1 MSGAGR
7 WISRPLAVGALLRTL
22 VALLP
27 VSPAWDGVLYLR
39 AAEQLAAGEGY
50 TLRMLRLDAEPLP
63 TAFYPVGYPAFLAV
77 LVGLGL
83 SGAALR
89 VAQALLASL
98 SILGAGL
105 LGRRLAGLRAG
116 RAAAWIMAL
125 HPGSILLAAG
135 YLAEPVFAAALA
147 LLLALAVHQR
157 RRRALTRFAL
167 PLGAL
172 ALVRPVSAVLAVL
185 LPTLDAVQHR
195 GTRQAL
201 RASIGAALLV
211 ALALAPWMLRNERA
225 LGSPVP
231 IATNGGFNLLL
242 GTVGLGH
249 YGALPSDVDCGAGE
263 IAPGPAAHFEAAKD
277 RCRSRRAIGRILGDP
292 LGALGRA
299 ALKLGDTFGHESS
312 PARHLSTALGR
323 NEDAP
328 IAMAASVLCTL
339 ALFGV
344 YASSWRGRSQHLS
357 RRTRLALLVPLA
369 STALLHGLVLGG
381 DRYHLGVLPC
391 LAALAGA
398 GWAGRPR
405 RSAADPP
412 RIAPAATLVP

>member
-1 MSGAGR
+1 VRGAVSGTGR
-7 WISRPLAVGALLRTL
+7 WLTRPLAVGALLRTL

-27 VSPAWDGVLYLR
+27 VQPAWDGVLYLR

-63 TAFYPVGYPAFLAV
+63 TAFYPVGYPALLSL
-77 LVGLGL
+77 LVGVGL

-89 VAQALLASL
+89 VAQGLLASL
-98 SILGAGL
+98 SVLGAGL

-147 LLLALAVHQR
+147 LLLAFAVHR
-157 RRRALTRFAL
+157 RRRRDLTPLAL

-185 LPTLDAVQHR
+185 LPSLDALLR
-195 GTRQAL
+195 GGARKAL
-201 RASIGAALLV
+201 GAAFGAALLV
-211 ALALAPWMLRNERA
+211 GLALAPWTLHNEFA

-242 GTVGLGH
+242 GTVGAGNFA
-249 YGALPSDVDCGAGE
+249 ALPVGVDCRRDDIE
-263 IAPGPAAHFEAAKD
+263 VGPAAHFEAAKD
-277 RCRSRRAIGRILGDP
+277 RCRSRRAVARIAADP

-312 PARHLSTALGR
+312 PARHLAAALDHP
-323 NEDAP
+323 EDGP
-328 IAMAASVLCTL
+328 IAIAGSVLCTL
-339 ALFGV
+339 AIFAIYGL
-344 YASSWRGRSQHLS
+344 AWRGRSRHLS
-357 RRTRLALLVPLA
+357 ARTRLALLVPLV

-381 DRYHLGVLPC
+381 DRYHLAVVPC

-398 GWAGRPR
+398 GWPSRDPR
-405 RSAADPP
+405 R
-412 RIAPAATLVP
+412 IARAVTPVP